1 MKTVEGSILM
11 FSRKH
16 REYLLGCRNNLLQSR
31 IQSINHSINPV
42 VPGTQTFVVETG
54 VPTVA
59 PPGCSP
65 GEDMGR

>member
-1 MKTVEGSILM
+1 MKTVKGSILM

-16 REYLLGCRNNLLQSR
+16 REYLLGCRYNLLQAR
-31 IQSINHSINPV
+31 LQSINPV

-54 VPTVA
+54 VPTVD

-65 GEDMGR
+65 GEGMGR